1 MLLLNIFLM
10 LAWVALNGKYTLAQL
25 VFGFVL
31 GYLTL
36 WLMVRTVGGSG
47 YFARTWKIVDLFL
60 FFAWDLTKSN
70 LRVMYEI
77 ITPGHHM
84 HPAIIAVPLD
94 IKSDA
99 AITLLA
105 NMITLT
111 PGTLSLDVSSD
122 RSVLYIH
129 SMFVTSIEEA
139 RETIKTGFERRILE
153 VLD

>member
-1 MLLLNIFLM
+1 MLLVNIFLM
-10 LAWVALNGKYTLAQL
+10 LVWVALAGQYTLSHL
-25 VFGFVL
+25 LFGFAL

-36 WLMVRTVGGSG
+36 WLMVRTVGGSS
-47 YFARTWKIVDLFL
+47 YFHRTWKFL
-60 FFAWDLTKSN
+60 GLGIFFAWELTKSN

-94 IKSDA
+94 ITSDA
-99 AITLLA
+99 GITLLA

-122 RSVLYIH
+122 RRILYVH
-129 SMFVTSIEEA
+129 SMFVTDVETA
-139 RETIKTGFERRILE
+139 RQEIKDGFERRILE
-153 VLD
+153 VMD